1 MKPKNPSKRHTY
13 TRLGNL
19 LRDARRRLRDEH
31 TGRIPRV
38 EDMAKNLDVT
48 AGFIY
53 QVEQGKRKPK
63 DGKLGMWASVYGVRY
78 VDLCKCLD
86 RIPMDL
92 VASLKEEPQP
102 VPADPFS
109 QLTEEE
115 KSELLPFLNFV
126 RWKLNHKSSASQER
140 PNVL

>member
-1 MKPKNPSKRHTY
+1 MKPKNPSKRYTY
-13 TRLGNL
+13 PKLGNL
-19 LRDARRRLRDEH
+19 LRDARSRLRDEH
-31 TGRIPRV
+31 TGRLPRV
-38 EDMAKNLDVT
+38 EDIAKNLDVT
-48 AGFIY
+48 AGFVY

-92 VASLKEEPQP
+92 VASLKEEPP
-102 VPADPFS
+102 PFLADPFS

-126 RWKLNHKSSASQER
+126 RWKIKHKSSASQER
-140 PNVL
+140 PYVL

>member
-1 MKPKNPSKRHTY
+1 
-13 TRLGNL
+13 
-19 LRDARRRLRDEH
+19 
-31 TGRIPRV
+31 
-38 EDMAKNLDVT
+38 MAKNLSVT
-48 AGFIY
+48 ASFIY

-78 VDLCKCLD
+78 VDLCRCLE

-109 QLTEEE
+109 QLNEEE
-115 KSELLPFLNFV
+115 KTELLPFLNFV
-126 RWKLNHKSSASQER
+126 RWKLKHRSSASQER
-140 PNVL
+140 PNVV

>member
-1 MKPKNPSKRHTY
+1 
-13 TRLGNL
+13 
-19 LRDARRRLRDEH
+19 
-31 TGRIPRV
+31 
-38 EDMAKNLDVT
+38 MAKHLGVT
-48 AGFIY
+48 AGFVY

-63 DGKLGMWASVYGVRY
+63 DGTLGLWASVYGVRY
-78 VDLCKCLD
+78 VDLCKCLN

-126 RWKLNHKSSASQER
+126 RWKLKHKSSASQER
-140 PNVL
+140 PYVL